1 MFDKMQTRLKL
12 EFNKK
17 KNNKLLQKK
26 KIVMQARFI
35 NNMINTRSISI

>member
-26 KIVMQARFI
+26 KVMQARFI
-35 NNMINTRSISI
+35 YNMINTRSISI

>member
-26 KIVMQARFI
+26 KGYASPIHIQYD
-35 NNMINTRSISI
+35 